1 MEDVHHDLESL
12 FAQLGLG
19 TSGPEID
26 KFIDE
31 HQLPAD
37 VKVSEAEFWNDSQAS
52 LLKESIMA
60 DGEEAMWVDELNTR
74 LHHDANQQATPPA
87 N

>member
-1 MEDVHHDLESL
+1 MEDVHFTLESL

-19 TSGPEID
+19 TTEEEID

-37 VKVSEAEFWNDSQAS
+37 VKVSEASFWSESQAS
-52 LLKESIMA
+52 FLKEAIQGDDEKA
-60 DGEEAMWVDELNTR
+60 PWVDELNTR
-74 LHHDANQQATPPA
+74 LHHESNAKAS
-87 N
+87 

>member
-1 MEDVHHDLESL
+1 MEDVHHSLESL

-37 VKVSEAEFWNDSQAS
+37 VKVSEAEFWNESQATF
-52 LLKESIMA
+52 LKEAIMDDDEKA
-60 DGEEAMWVDELNTR
+60 PWVDELNTR

-87 N
+87 A